1 MYQLTDVLD
10 INEMKTKKDMS
21 HIIGKDFEI
30 ESVEV
35 GKPATLNNLSDS
47 HLYHRVVKTSII
59 DNVKESF
66 KEISLIAKDTMYI
79 LKKY

>member
-1 MYQLTDVLD
+1 MYQLIDVLD
-10 INEMKTKKDMS
+10 VENMQTRKDKL
-21 HIIGKDFEI
+21 HLIGKDFE
-30 ESVEV
+30 VDDVGV
-35 GKPATLNNLSDS
+35 GKQARLNNMSDA
-47 HLYHRVVKTSII
+47 HMFRRVERTSII